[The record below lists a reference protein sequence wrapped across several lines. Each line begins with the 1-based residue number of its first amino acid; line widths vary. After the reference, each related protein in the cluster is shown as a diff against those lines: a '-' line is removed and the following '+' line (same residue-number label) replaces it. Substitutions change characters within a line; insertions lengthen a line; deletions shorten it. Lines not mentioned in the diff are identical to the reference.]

1 MEPKKHL
8 PSYSRVTKH
17 PSVSLKSAALFLTEK
32 EKRAHDLFW
41 NRHSQAGWQSI
52 CSLDSV
58 SVLHLALP
66 LAVSELALPL
76 DFVSD
81 LLWVSRLIH
90 PLKKNGKSFG
100 KREEIKHEDGGL
112 NYEKKR
118 QRDHRS

>member
-1 MEPKKHL
+1 MN
-8 PSYSRVTKH
+8 
-17 PSVSLKSAALFLTEK
+17 VSIDE
-32 EKRAHDLFW
+32 D
-41 NRHSQAGWQSI
+41 
-52 CSLDSV
+52 
-58 SVLHLALP
+58 LALP

-118 QRDHRS
+118 QRDHRFRTDYRCY